1 MWKTMLAMNQRSFLN
16 FFIFFKFMSQSA
28 RKELNH
34 SWTTLK
40 SHIMIVKEYIAT
52 MELKFIM
59 FLENN
64 SKVNVMHLYKT
75 MGGFK
80 SF

>member
-1 MWKTMLAMNQRSFLN
+1 
-16 FFIFFKFMSQSA
+16 
-28 RKELNH
+28 
-34 SWTTLK
+34 
-40 SHIMIVKEYIAT
+40 MIVEEYIAS
-52 MELKFIM
+52 MELKFVM

-80 SF
+80 GF

>member
-1 MWKTMLAMNQRSFLN
+1 MLAMNQKCFLSF
-16 FFIFFKFMSQSA
+16 FVFFKFLSQSLG
-28 RKELNH
+28 KGLNH
-34 SWTTLK
+34 SWSTLK
-40 SHIMIVKEYIAT
+40 SHIMSLEEYIAT

-75 MGGFK
+75 MVGFK
-80 SF
+80 GF